1 MLALTDEALAR
12 LAIGAT
18 RVAPHARSRWLQ
30 DVAHKLDPPSR
41 PLTRQGEMAR
51 SAA

>member
-18 RVAPHARSRWLQ
+18 RVAP
-30 DVAHKLDPPSR
+30 PSR

>member
-18 RVAPHARSRWLQ
+18 RGAAHARK
-30 DVAHKLDPPSR
+30 D
-41 PLTRQGEMAR
+41 LTRDQFREDQILR
-51 SAA
+51 